1 MSSVSRDSS
10 GLSGEHLRL
19 LSDALTVEGVKY
31 RYTPSGPWV
40 LAGVNLSV
48 RAGER
53 VAVMGPSGSGKST
66 LLLCAAGLL
75 RAETGRVSLDGV
87 DVMAASE
94 KELTMLRRDRVAFV
108 FQDLNLVESLTAAQN
123 VALPGL
129 LGGRPRDDAEVAEA
143 LGSVGLTGLEKR
155 LPGRLS
161 GGQRQRVAVARA
173 LASHPAMVFA
183 DEPTGALDMRAG
195 RAVLDQLDL
204 LVDAGAGLLVVT
216 HDPRVAA
223 WADRVVWLVDGQVSG
238 QAIGADA
245 TQIAQQL
252 AELQEQAERN
262 GATLFTEEGQP

>member
-10 GLSGEHLRL
+10 RLSGEHLRL
-19 LSDALTVEGVKY
+19 LSEALTVEGVKY

-40 LAGVNLSV
+40 LGGVDLSV

-75 RAETGRVSLDGV
+75 RAGMGRVSLDGV
-87 DVMAASE
+87 DIMAASE
-94 KELTMLRRDRVAFV
+94 KELTALRRDRLAFV

-129 LGGRPRDDAEVAEA
+129 LGGRPRNDGEVAKA
-143 LGSVGLTGLEKR
+143 LESVGLTGLEGR

-183 DEPTGALDMRAG
+183 DEPTGALDVRAG
-195 RAVLDQLDL
+195 RAVLEQLDL
-204 LVDAGAGLLVVT
+204 LAGAGAGLLVVT

-238 QAIGADA
+238 QVTGADA
-245 TQIAQQL
+245 SQIAQRL
-252 AELQEQAERN
+252 AILQNEAEQN
-262 GATLFTEEGQP
+262 GTASYADQVRP

>member
-1 MSSVSRDSS
+1 MSFMSPVSSASSV
-10 GLSGEHLRL
+10 EHTGPLPDVLR
-19 LSDALTVEGVKY
+19 AVGVKY
-31 RYTPSGPWV
+31 RYASSGPWV
-40 LAGVNLSV
+40 LGGVDLSV

-75 RAETGRVSLDGV
+75 RAEAGQVSLDGV

-129 LGGRPRDDAEVAEA
+129 LGGRPRDDAEVVEA

-238 QAIGADA
+238 QVIGADA

-252 AELQEQAERN
+252 AELQEQAERD
-262 GATLFTEEGQP
+262 GATLLADEGQP